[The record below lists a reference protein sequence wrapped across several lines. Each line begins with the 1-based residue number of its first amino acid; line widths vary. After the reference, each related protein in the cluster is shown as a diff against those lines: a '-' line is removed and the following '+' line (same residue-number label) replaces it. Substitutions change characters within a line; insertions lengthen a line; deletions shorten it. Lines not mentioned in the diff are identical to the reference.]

1 MEVLLLAATLTTGL
15 MAGLFYAYSI
25 SVLPALHDAGAEV
38 VVEVM
43 QRINMAILNAWFF
56 LGFAGAALLGL
67 AAAVAYAIDGA
78 RPGLLIPVLAGAVL
92 YLAQIAVTARVNIPL
107 NNALAAAGSNDPA
120 AARAAFEARWVR
132 WNNVRTW
139 LCTASLASY
148 CWALLQA

>member
-25 SVLPALHDAGAEV
+25 SVLPALREAGAEV
-38 VVEVM
+38 LVEVM
-43 QRINMAILNAWFF
+43 RRINKAILNGWFF
-56 LGFAGAALLGL
+56 VAFVGAALLGI
-67 AAAVAYAIDGA
+67 AAAIAYAVDGA

-107 NNALAAAGSNDPA
+107 NNALEAAGSGDPV

-132 WNNVRTW
+132 WNHARTW
-139 LCTASLASY
+139 LCTASLGSY